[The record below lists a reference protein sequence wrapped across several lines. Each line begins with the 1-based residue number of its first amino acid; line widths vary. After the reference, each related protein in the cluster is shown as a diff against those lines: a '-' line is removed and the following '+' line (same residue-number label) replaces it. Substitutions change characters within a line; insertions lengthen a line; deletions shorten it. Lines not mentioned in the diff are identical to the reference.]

1 VLPQV
6 IVSVFSIGEAAHLGN
21 PQIPV
26 LCHGKPWAR
35 PMEINY
41 SLQIRQSDQTQLQG
55 GANSLPAIG
64 RIKLSENIVKVR
76 INRRCA

>member
-1 VLPQV
+1 
-6 IVSVFSIGEAAHLGN
+6 
-21 PQIPV
+21 
-26 LCHGKPWAR
+26 
-35 PMEINY
+35 MEINY